1 MAEMS
6 RVRRRASVRS
16 LIGTI
21 SSTEPSALGTD
32 VAVVPVRIAL
42 VWIFIYYGAGK
53 LFGAFNGR
61 GIHRT
66 ALFMSDT
73 AHLHPGGLFAVLGGV
88 IEFGG
93 AIALAL
99 GVVSRLAGLALLG
112 SGGGDG
118 HRVVGARHQFAVGD
132 ARLRVQPGAR
142 RRRARCGPTESR
154 RGHRTSPSIGWPAC
168 DPFGCGGVPITQLRT
183 ETTQSRRLA
192 SVKPGALV
200 PGLPGITRGCSR
212 HVLPTAR
219 RTVGRARG
227 NLRRL
232 PRPSRRSGTYRR
244 SGMPH
249 RRVASLQ
256 RTPSSVAV
264 SP

>member
-1 MAEMS
+1 MTRGMS
-6 RVRRRASVRS
+6 RVHRRASVRS

-21 SSTEPSALGTD
+21 FSTEPSALGTD
-32 VAVVPVRIAL
+32 VAMVPVRIAL

-53 LFGAFNGR
+53 LFGAFNGP

-200 PGLPGITRGCSR
+200 PGLPGGAHGMCC
-212 HVLPTAR
+212 
-219 RTVGRARG
+219 
-227 NLRRL
+227 LRRAGQSGGL
-232 PRPSRRSGTYRR
+232 VGISDAFRVRPAVPGRIAVLGCLIVGSRRCNERR
-244 SGMPH
+244 RP
-249 RRVASLQ
+249 
-256 RTPSSVAV
+256 
-264 SP
+264 